1 MNILTSY
8 SEEVCDRIIE
18 AELHDDLLKTL
29 SWDPLSAEKL
39 NDRQSKA
46 KRELVEHIVDILYNV
61 VRKSESARDA
71 FRRCHAVDV
80 LDKLR
85 DVTESQ
91 VRLRVYFIRFHYQDI
106 INEMLVTLLCVVLGP
121 LGKCL

>member
-1 MNILTSY
+1 MLRMCLNVTTFHNVYWAQAMNILTSY
-8 SEEVCDRIIE
+8 SEEVCDRISE

-46 KRELVEHIVDILYNV
+46 KRELVEHIVGILHNV

-71 FRRCHAVDV
+71 FRRSHAVDV

-91 VRLRVYFIRFHYQDI
+91 VRLRVYFIRFHI
-106 INEMLVTLLCVVLGP
+106 KT
-121 LGKCL
+121 